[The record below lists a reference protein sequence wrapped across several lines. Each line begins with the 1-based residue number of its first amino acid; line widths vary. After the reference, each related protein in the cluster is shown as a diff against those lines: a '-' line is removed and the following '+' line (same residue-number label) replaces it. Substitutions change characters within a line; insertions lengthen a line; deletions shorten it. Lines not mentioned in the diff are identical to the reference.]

1 MQPCYS
7 AARIS
12 VVEWLSVCFGKI
24 GLAHARMGQWR
35 GGGHALFSY
44 NLGGGGRKD
53 IAMHRYV
60 KTFVV
65 PLLAGRRWQRVCEIG
80 ASLGEGTDLLVSI
93 PGVRDTVIDPCLD
106 CDLGEKFA
114 GNSRVAVRRGTS
126 LEVLPSLHGP
136 FDCILIDGDHNWYTV
151 HEELKAI
158 SSRNLLRP
166 GGLIF
171 FHDVEW
177 PWGRRD
183 MYYQPE
189 LIPPGYVH
197 DWKQKG
203 LVRGKTELSEETTPH
218 DYFKKAT
225 HEGGPRNG
233 VLTAIEDFLQEHKGE
248 YRFFR
253 VRAGCGLGVSS
264 VVDSGI
270 VLCFRS

>member
-1 MQPCYS
+1 
-7 AARIS
+7 
-12 VVEWLSVCFGKI
+12 
-24 GLAHARMGQWR
+24 
-35 GGGHALFSY
+35 
-44 NLGGGGRKD
+44 
-53 IAMHRYV
+53 MHQYV

-65 PLLAGRRWQRVCEIG
+65 PLLAGRRWRRVCEIG
-80 ASLGEGTDLLVSI
+80 ASVGDGTDMLAAV
-93 PGVRDTVIDPCLD
+93 PGVSDTVIDPCLD
-106 CDLGEKFA
+106 CDLGEKYA
-114 GNSRVAVRRGTS
+114 GKPHVVVRKGTS
-126 LEVLPSLHGP
+126 LEVLPKLNDV

-151 HEELKAI
+151 HEELEAI
-158 SSRNLLRP
+158 SRRNLLRP
-166 GGLIF
+166 GGILF

-189 LIPPGYVH
+189 VIPPAYVH

-203 LVRGKTELSEETTPH
+203 LVRGKSELTEDVTLH

-253 VRAGCGLGVSS
+253 VHAGCGLGVMQYRGGLRDRLTFLYLRLKGLVCNLGFRALQFARGLVPSAS
-264 VVDSGI
+264 GKDSQ
-270 VLCFRS
+270 LLRTR